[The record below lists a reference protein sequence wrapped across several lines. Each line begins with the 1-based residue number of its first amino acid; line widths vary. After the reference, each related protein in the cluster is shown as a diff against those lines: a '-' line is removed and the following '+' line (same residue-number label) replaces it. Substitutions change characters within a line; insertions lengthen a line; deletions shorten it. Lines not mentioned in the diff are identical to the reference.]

1 MSEEYH
7 VVVGVDGSLGSE
19 QALRW
24 ALWHAELVGDSVVVA
39 VRGWDYP
46 ELYDRPV
53 AGPEAVAH
61 RTAAAL
67 DETIARLVPGNCSVP
82 VRREVVYGHPAKALL
97 DVVRRV
103 HADLLVV
110 GSRGSG
116 GFATALLGSVAQY
129 CVRHAHC
136 PVLVA
141 RGEPDGSS
149 APSGAES

>member
-1 MSEEYH
+1 MSGDYR
-7 VVVGVDGSLGSE
+7 VVVGLDGSFGSE

-24 ALWHAELVGDSVVVA
+24 ALWHAELVGGSVLA

-67 DETIARLVPGNCSVP
+67 DETIARVVAGDETVPL
-82 VRREVVYGHPAKALL
+82 RREVGYGHPARVLL
-97 DVVRRV
+97 DAARRV
-103 HADLLVV
+103 EADLLVV
-110 GSRGSG
+110 GSRGLG
-116 GFATALLGSVAQY
+116 GFAAALLGSVAQY

-136 PVLVA
+136 PVLVV
-141 RGEPDGSS
+141 RGENDATA
-149 APSGAES
+149 APAGDEP